1 MCFVNAKRFSNMWSD
16 IGWVEALENNVNVVV
31 SPISSN
37 GVKFVEEVKDVV
49 GRDDAVRMDLVE
61 AFDTVLRSTIWV
73 DLKVKFVMVKSFKT
87 IGKKENCHLRCGCC
101 WQWREAEIGNELLA
115 F

>member
-1 MCFVNAKRFSNMWSD
+1 MCFVNAKRFSNMWSG

-37 GVKFVEEVKDVV
+37 RVKFVEEVKDVV

-61 AFDTVLRSTIWV
+61 AFGTVLRSTIWV
-73 DLKVKFVMVKSFKT
+73 DLKIKFAMVKSFKSLKRKLAVLMMF
-87 IGKKENCHLRCGCC
+87 GKVDE
-101 WQWREAEIGNELLA
+101 Q
-115 F
+115 